1 MGIKVKLKY
10 YLRGLGIG
18 IIVTALLMGVSDK
31 NKVTAKTDDYTVT
44 SEISVHTTAD
54 DLENIDEEN
63 TDKETTEDKT
73 KKTEAEKNETVV
85 ITLPT
90 EASNA
95 DSSKETSAEG
105 ITQEEILQNETL
117 QSEDVCQ
124 NEETVSQP
132 ETEEEST
139 DELSKEVQDLI
150 QMTKEAS
157 TASEYTLE
165 IVRGDDSGTVSR
177 KLQNAGIVEN
187 ATEFDAF
194 LMQHGYDK
202 KISIGTVK
210 IQKGASWVEI
220 AEKLSGK

>member
-44 SEISVHTTAD
+44 SENSVHTTAD
-54 DLENIDEEN
+54 DLENTDEEN

-73 KKTEAEKNETVV
+73 KKTEAEKNEAVV

-117 QSEDVCQ
+117 QSE
-124 NEETVSQP
+124 ETESQP